1 MLDEE
6 NCYVFVQNQM
16 INEIQRMNKIS
27 IELKNIESKMTI
39 LVFWENGNALLS
51 WKVHC

>member
-6 NCYVFVQNQM
+6 NYYVFVQNQM

-27 IELKNIESKMTI
+27 IELKNIESKIAI
-39 LVFWENGNALLS
+39 LFFF
-51 WKVHC
+51 